1 MSRGDE
7 LLVTHEPKLLQ
18 WQLPQ
23 QSTGYLTVIGWHAA
37 GGRSVDDGVPANVA
51 QTLLRAFTTSGWV
64 SFFDAS
70 EPAELS
76 DTRVARLE
84 PGMGGRLRASLAHFP
99 HKVFLISTRRWDVG
113 MSAFDASMFSWNM
126 LGQALL
132 ISDAEAPIPAV
143 GWDEMMS
150 ITGREEPITAQM
162 LSAWNLDAIVFP
174 GVDGDVA
181 GLISASALIEDRIL
195 ENLRAEGEGADFT
208 WRTLAE
214 NEFAEAL

>member
-1 MSRGDE
+1 MSQGDE
-7 LLVTHEPKLLQ
+7 FLVTSKPKLQQ

-23 QSTGYLTVIGWHAA
+23 QSTDCVTMIGWHAA
-37 GGRSVDDGVPANVA
+37 AGSGVPANVA
-51 QTLLRAFTTSGWV
+51 QILLRAFTTTGWV

-84 PGMGGRLRASLAHFP
+84 AGIGGRLRASLARFP
-99 HKVFLISTRRWDVG
+99 HEIFLISTRRWDVG
-113 MSAFDASMFSWNM
+113 VSAFDASIFSWSM

-132 ISDAEAPIPAV
+132 ISDGEAPTAAV
-143 GWDEMMS
+143 GWDEAMV

-181 GLISASALIEDRIL
+181 GLISASAPIEERIL
-195 ENLRAEGEGADFT
+195 EDLRAEAEAADFT